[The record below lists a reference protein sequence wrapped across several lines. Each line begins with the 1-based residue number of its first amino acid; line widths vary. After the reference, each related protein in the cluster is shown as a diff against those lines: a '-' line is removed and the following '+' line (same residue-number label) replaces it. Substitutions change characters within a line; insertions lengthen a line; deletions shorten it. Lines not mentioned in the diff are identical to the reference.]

1 MSQTSQKYK
10 ISCKLIGQVH
20 FGVITQKGMI
30 FFAASMETKHQLD
43 ISYSFQVFFLSL
55 KHDYLID

>member
-30 FFAASMETKHQLD
+30 FFAASMEQNINL
-43 ISYSFQVFFLSL
+43 ISRIVFKFFLSL